1 MICHVSKFYKSR
13 ISSGVFFFF
22 FLALLQGL
30 WDLCS
35 LARNQT
41 WATAAEESGSNHW
54 TAREFPEISVYAAF
68 QMFYNHTWLVAA
80 VLDSMVLTTSAH
92 VDLYNFMERSSKVCA
107 CMLSHALCNPTDSSL
122 PGSSVHG
129 ISQARILATPVAI
142 PFSRGS
148 SQPRDRIHIS

>member
-13 ISSGVFFFF
+13 ISSGVFFF

-92 VDLYNFMERSSKVCA
+92 VDLYNFMEHSEVGF
-107 CMLSHALCNPTDSSL
+107 SHTGDPVVLQK
-122 PGSSVHG
+122 SVHAC
-129 ISQARILATPVAI
+129 SVMLFAI
-142 PFSRGS
+142 PQTVAYQAPLSMGFPK
-148 SQPRDRIHIS
+148 QEYWPLQ

>member
-1 MICHVSKFYKSR
+1 MLASFTSLGYQV
-13 ISSGVFFFF
+13 GFFF

-68 QMFYNHTWLVAA
+68 QMFYNHTWLVAGGCCTGQHGSNY
-80 VLDSMVLTTSAH
+80 L
-92 VDLYNFMERSSKVCA
+92 SSC
-107 CMLSHALCNPTDSSL
+107 
-122 PGSSVHG
+122 
-129 ISQARILATPVAI
+129 
-142 PFSRGS
+142 
-148 SQPRDRIHIS
+148 